1 MPDWRMKRTIVV
13 LGVLLA
19 FGQLYGQGGSAGATA
34 ASEPVKPKVED
45 ANPSQQP
52 SQKEQSPPGSPITYN
67 INGGTFTNQQGSQ
80 PIQEQGG
87 NEVGNGI
94 STITNICLAAFT
106 LGLVWFAYKQTGIA
120 VEQAKISIKQG
131 QILKEQADAAILQ
144 AQIAK
149 DQLEML
155 HQTKDVAMITGAW
168 SRKNTEL
175 QSRAYITVQL
185 SAVEPLPFYIQ
196 VLEGGIFNFNLKVK
210 NSGQTPASEI
220 RYSGGALKVFDFPLP
235 DGWNEIMPI
244 NHDIPGSYAVMG
256 AGDFL
261 EWHVGNGS
269 FIPEIGIG
277 RVGIQDPTG
286 QNKRKELFAFGRIEY
301 RDIFGQK
308 RFTNFCYVLLPRAGD
323 GALTP
328 RVANKGN
335 ETDAEEE
342 YRRSAKASG

>member
-1 MPDWRMKRTIVV
+1 
-13 LGVLLA
+13 LN
-19 FGQLYGQGGSAGATA
+19 FGQLYGQAASAVTA
-34 ASEPVKPKVED
+34 ATSEPKEEAKPD
-45 ANPSQQP
+45 ANEHKQPAQSEQTPPS
-52 SQKEQSPPGSPITYN
+52 GFVTYN
-67 INGGTFTNQQGSQ
+67 IYGGTFTNQPIPY
-80 PIQEQGG
+80 PIQTESGK
-87 NEVGNGI
+87 EVSDRVGI
-94 STITNICLAAFT
+94 ATNIFLALFT
-106 LGLVWFAYKQTGIA
+106 GGLVWFAYKQTGIA
-120 VEQAKISIKQG
+120 VEQASISIKQG

-149 DQLEML
+149 DQLAML

-210 NSGQTPASEI
+210 NSGQTPATEI

-261 EWHVGNGS
+261 EWHVGTGM
-269 FIPEIGIG
+269 FIPEIGAG
-277 RVGIQDPTG
+277 RVGIKDPTG
-286 QNKRKELFAFGRIEY
+286 QNKRKELFAFGRVEY

-342 YRRSAKASG
+342 YRQNAQASG